1 MKHVFAACLLAAPL
15 LPGAEGKGRPLLE
28 NLPQN
33 AIQSAFQVLRRDYI
47 RREDLTFE
55 ELNRAALQGLLERLD
70 FGAEIVAKNG
80 TQKTAAA
87 SVLAEFLAPGI
98 GYIRPETFG
107 EGEGTLFEKALSD
120 LADNKAEHLI
130 LDLRA
135 GGIGLFDEAALILQC
150 FIPQGEMMFKM
161 KQLNSDDAELF
172 ISKHA
177 PLWDRRVVV
186 LVDGETGNAAEAV
199 AACLRARGRALI
211 LGEKTR
217 GATVRF
223 AEVQLDENATLRYAS
238 AEMMLPDGTSFFKKG
253 LSPHFAVSAD
263 MDEKHQVFAGSHG
276 KTLAPYVRDR
286 VRPRFNERALV
297 RGQNPELDDYVRR
310 STGQALPGDQ
320 GQVRDVVTQRALD
333 LLQSRDFTTEAGI
346 NWKAAG
352 EGPAAEP
359 VENVPKALPAVPVN
373 P

>member
-1 MKHVFAACLLAAPL
+1 MKHSLAVWLMAAPL
-15 LPGAEGKGRPLLE
+15 LVGAENGPLLE
-28 NLPQN
+28 KLPQN

-70 FGAEIVAKNG
+70 FGAEIIGRDGAKP
-80 TQKTAAA
+80 AATA

-98 GYIRPETFG
+98 GYIRPESF
-107 EGEGTLFEKALSD
+107 EEGTGALFEKSLSD
-120 LADNKAEHLI
+120 LASKKAEHLV

-135 GGIGLFDEAALILQC
+135 GGIGLFDEAGLVLQC

-172 ISKHA
+172 ISKQA

-186 LVDGETGNAAEAV
+186 LIDGETGNAAEAV
-199 AACLRARGRALI
+199 AACLRARGRALVM
-211 LGEKTR
+211 GGKTR

-253 LSPHFAVSAD
+253 VTPHFAVAAD
-263 MDEKHQVFAGSHG
+263 LGEKHKVFEGSHG
-276 KTLAPYVRDR
+276 KSLAPYVRDR
-286 VRPRFNERALV
+286 VRPRFNEKALV
-297 RGQNPELDDYVRR
+297 HAQNPELDDYVKR
-310 STGQALPGDQ
+310 STGQSLPGDQ

-333 LLQSRDFTTEAGI
+333 LLQGRDFMTDATI
-346 NWKAAG
+346 NWKATG
-352 EGPAAEP
+352 EVQAETHE
-359 VENVPKALPAVPVN
+359 ENVPKALPAVPAK

>member
-1 MKHVFAACLLAAPL
+1 
-15 LPGAEGKGRPLLE
+15 
-28 NLPQN
+28 
-33 AIQSAFQVLRRDYI
+33 
-47 RREDLTFE
+47 
-55 ELNRAALQGLLERLD
+55 LNRAALQGLLERLD
-70 FGAEIVAKNG
+70 FGAEIIAKG
-80 TQKTAAA
+80 GEKKAAAA

-98 GYIRPETFG
+98 GYIRPETF
-107 EGEGTLFEKALSD
+107 EEGTGALFEKALSD
-120 LADNKAEHLI
+120 LAGKKAEHLI

-135 GGIGLFDEAALILQC
+135 GGIGLFDEAALVLQS

-223 AEVQLDENATLRYAS
+223 SEVQLDENATLRYAS

-263 MDEKHQVFAGSHG
+263 MREKHKVFEGSHG
-276 KTLAPYVRDR
+276 KSLAPYVRDR

-297 RGQNPELDDYVRR
+297 RAQNPELDDYVKR
-310 STGQALPGDQ
+310 SMGQALPGDQ
-320 GQVRDVVTQRALD
+320 GQIRDVVTQRALD
-333 LLQSRDFTTEAGI
+333 LLQGRDFTKEAII
-346 NWKAAG
+346 NWKATG
-352 EGPAAEP
+352 EDPAEAPAEK
-359 VENVPKALPAVPVN
+359 VPRALPATPAN

>member
-1 MKHVFAACLLAAPL
+1 MKGIFFSCLLAAPL
-15 LPGAEGKGRPLLE
+15 LVGAEGKPLLE
-28 NLPQN
+28 TLPQN

-70 FGAEIVAKNG
+70 FGAEIIAMDRAKEVAPP
-80 TQKTAAA
+80 
-87 SVLAEFLAPGI
+87 SVLGEFLAPGI
-98 GYIRPETFG
+98 GYIRPESLG
-107 EGEGTLFEKALSD
+107 EGVGAMFEKALND
-120 LADNKAEHLI
+120 LADKRAEHLI

-135 GGIGLFDEAALILQC
+135 GGIGLFDEAALVLQC

-177 PLWDRRVVV
+177 PLWDRPVTV
-186 LVDGETGNAAEAV
+186 LIDGETGNAAEAI
-199 AACLRARGRALI
+199 ATCLRARGRALL

-223 AEVQLDENATLRYAS
+223 AEVQLDKDATLRYAS
-238 AEMMLPDGTSFFKKG
+238 AEMILPDGTSFFKKG
-253 LSPHFAVSAD
+253 LTPHFAVPAD
-263 MDEKHQVFAGSHG
+263 MGEKHKVIHESRG
-276 KTLAPYVRDR
+276 KSLAPFVRDR

-297 RGQNPELDDYVRR
+297 HAQNPELDDYVRR
-310 STGQALPGDQ
+310 SAGKALPNDQ

-333 LLQSRDFTTEAGI
+333 LLEGRDFMMEAAL
-346 NWKAAG
+346 NWKATA
-352 EGPAAEP
+352 ESPPAMM
-359 VENVPKALPAVPVN
+359 ENVPKALPAVPAK